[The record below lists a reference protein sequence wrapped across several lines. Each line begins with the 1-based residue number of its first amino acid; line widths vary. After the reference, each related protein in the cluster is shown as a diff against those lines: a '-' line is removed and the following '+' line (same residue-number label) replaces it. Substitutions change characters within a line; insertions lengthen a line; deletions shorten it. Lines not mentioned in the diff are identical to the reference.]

1 MRIIETKAYQFNELN
16 PEAQARAIKKWQDA
30 EASSGD
36 NYWSEYVIEEAVR
49 EGRLLGF
56 SFDERARRSM
66 SGKPL
71 PGEPCI
77 YWSGFWSQGD
87 GACFEGTWSARD
99 CLANAGKAAADWGCR
114 TDGVGQHSPFCS
126 TCELR
131 SISKALLREA
141 QEFPEASFSIKHRG
155 HYSHEHCTDFSFD
168 FGEDEGGG
176 VGGIQKTEQQLLA
189 AEQQLTDLSRS
200 FMRWI
205 YRQLESAYE
214 DRLSEANAR
223 DSILANQY
231 EFDSEGNQ
239 L

>member
-1 MRIIETKAYQFNELN
+1 MRIIETKAYQFNELE

-36 NYWSEYVIEEAVR
+36 NYWSEFVIEEAVR

-77 YWSGFWSQGD
+77 YWSGFWNQGD
-87 GACFEGTWSARD
+87 GACFEGSWSARD
-99 CLANAGKAAADWGCR
+99 CLANAGKAAADWGCLK
-114 TDGVGQHSPFCS
+114 DKAGNHSPRCP

-131 SISKALLREA
+131 TISKALLVEA
-141 QEFPEASFSIKHRG
+141 KEFPEASFRVTHRG
-155 HYSHEHCTDFSFD
+155 HYQHEHCTDFSFRYNYD
-168 FGEDEGGG
+168 EDEPGDAD
-176 VGGIQKTEQQLLA
+176 KWEQAQEQL
-189 AEQQLTDLSRS
+189 QDLSRS

-205 YRQLESAYE
+205 YWQLESAYE
-214 DRLSEANAR
+214 YQLSEENAR
-223 DSILANQY
+223 ESILANEY
-231 EFDSEGNQ
+231 EFTEGGERI
-239 L
+239 